1 MHALNIDRKLQIHTV
16 GFFQKL
22 DVPAFP
28 DWCQIGPD
36 HPRDSLKIAAFR
48 LGRLMK
54 QPGRLPT
61 QSELLRNID

>member
-36 HPRDSLKIAAFR
+36 HPRDSLKIAAFAIGEAYETAR
-48 LGRLMK
+48 KIADTVRVAQK
-54 QPGRLPT
+54 H
-61 QSELLRNID
+61 